1 MGVFAITGSLT
12 SGKSTVIKLLK
23 RKGAIIFDVDARIH
37 QYYKDRKSD
46 VYKKVAFAFKEAVK
60 NCLISRKKLAK
71 IVFSGIE
78 ERHKLEKIVHP
89 VIIRDLKMWIN
100 KVDAR
105 EGIFIAEVPLL
116 FEKKLDS
123 YFDGTI
129 FIYVKR
135 NNLIE
140 RIRKKLHVSKN
151 EAIRRLSMFLSVKE
165 KIKRADFVIDNN
177 SDMRKLKKEVDL
189 VWDKLRV
196 GGNYG

>member
-1 MGVFAITGSLT
+1 MGVFAITGSLA

-46 VYKKVAFAFKEAVK
+46 VYKKVTFAFKEVVK

-71 IVFSGIE
+71 IVFSNIG
-78 ERHKLEKIVHP
+78 ERHKLEEIVHP

-135 NNLIE
+135 SNLIE

-151 EAIRRLSMFLSVKE
+151 EAIRRLSMLLPVKE
-165 KIKRADFVIDNN
+165 KVKRADFVIDNN

-189 VWDKLRV
+189 VWNKLRL